1 MQNRQSAPFM
11 SFIFSLCSRQSCLPE
26 AEMIWEPKKPH
37 HILAEVTQ
45 GIALPS
51 LNGGL
56 CLGALH
62 LKNTCL
68 WSVSEPWGQLRKNF
82 Y

>member
-1 MQNRQSAPFM
+1 
-11 SFIFSLCSRQSCLPE
+11 
-26 AEMIWEPKKPH
+26 MIWEPKKPH